1 MFRPDMYT
9 HDDTKSLCSRGISG
23 DNSSYGYSFYR
34 FNRRRRPRH
43 PLPAGRLSGG
53 KRLPRPRRGRWHGHV
68 ESAGRSPPR
77 PARAGPEPARRRRP
91 DPLPQAARQLQPAR
105 DHADRP
111 QRAAGAHPQLA
122 TPQSRHAVQH
132 PVRQCPAD
140 EICRLD
146 PGPDG
151 APPGQSRRPRHH
163 AVGCGVPPAAGVPR
177 ASQPRAQPRPAA
189 QSDPGPRRRSLR
201 PFDRHPDQPPAPET
215 GRRCPRAANHQ
226 DGAQR
231 RLRAGRPGDGGAP
244 GMKAFIGSMTG
255 RVFITLLLGILLTA
269 GLSQW
274 AADKERQRAI
284 EGVRDVHALERA
296 EQLIMATEVVPAS
309 ARLAYLA
316 VANRPGLRLEEIKRD
331 LPHTEQPS
339 EFAAGLAARLGGAYQ
354 ISSVAGRPAECDA
367 PHPRRRVLGPGS
379 QPWRGTCE
387 ALDIR
392 LRDGELLRMSVLPP
406 RASPIND
413 KTNFT
418 WIIGLFLVGIALL
431 AYMVA
436 RMTTQPL
443 KQLAQAAKDLGND
456 INRAPLDLTGASE
469 IRQASAAFNAMQARI
484 RQYITQRTQM
494 LAAITHDLQ
503 TPLTRLR
510 LRLEKVGD
518 PELQERLI
526 GDLSAM
532 QAMVREGLELARSM
546 DTTEAMHSLD
556 VDSLLDSVCADASE
570 GGQKVALHGSASV
583 AVLGRPMSLRRC
595 LVNLIDNAVKY
606 GHQADVFVERLAGA
620 VRIRIRDAGP
630 GIAADELARVFE
642 PFYRIE
648 TSRSRE
654 SGGTGLGLT
663 IARNIAEQHGGTI
676 TLLNHAKGGLEVTLL
691 LPES

>member
-1 MFRPDMYT
+1 MR
-9 HDDTKSLCSRGISG
+9 
-23 DNSSYGYSFYR
+23 
-34 FNRRRRPRH
+34 
-43 PLPAGRLSGG
+43 
-53 KRLPRPRRGRWHGHV
+53 
-68 ESAGRSPPR
+68 
-77 PARAGPEPARRRRP
+77 
-91 DPLPQAARQLQPAR
+91 
-105 DHADRP
+105 
-111 QRAAGAHPQLA
+111 
-122 TPQSRHAVQH
+122 
-132 PVRQCPAD
+132 
-140 EICRLD
+140 
-146 PGPDG
+146 
-151 APPGQSRRPRHH
+151 
-163 AVGCGVPPAAGVPR
+163 
-177 ASQPRAQPRPAA
+177 
-189 QSDPGPRRRSLR
+189 
-201 PFDRHPDQPPAPET
+201 
-215 GRRCPRAANHQ
+215 
-226 DGAQR
+226 
-231 RLRAGRPGDGGAP
+231 
-244 GMKAFIGSMTG
+244 AFIGSMTG

-274 AADKERQRAI
+274 AADTERQRAI
-284 EGVRDVHALERA
+284 EGVRDVHALDRA

-331 LPHTEQPS
+331 LPHKEQPS
-339 EFAAGLAARLGGAYQ
+339 EFAAGLASRLGGAYQ

-367 PHPRRRVLGPGS
+367 PHPRQRLLGPGS

-406 RASPIND
+406 RNWPGNE

-418 WIIGLFLVGIALL
+418 WIIGLFLLCIALL

-436 RMTTQPL
+436 RMTTRPL

-642 PFYRIE
+642 PFYRVE

-676 TLLNHAKGGLEVTLL
+676 TLVNHAKGGLEVTLL